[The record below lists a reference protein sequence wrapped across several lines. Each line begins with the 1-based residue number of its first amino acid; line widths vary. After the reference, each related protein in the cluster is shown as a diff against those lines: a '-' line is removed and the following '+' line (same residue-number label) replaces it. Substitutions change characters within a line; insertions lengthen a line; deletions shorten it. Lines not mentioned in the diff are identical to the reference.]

1 MSSPV
6 TKYLQPRYELVVGIL
21 GHFALLFGF
30 PGRNAEAL
38 GRWFLAVPLER
49 VAACKEISTVV
60 AEIDLEWVR
69 LCGFTVTLEAVP
81 CVKSSFGA
89 DSALDLFHSP
99 TGPVGLRGCEQYS
112 VPCLEV
118 LWDLEELVL
127 WDLEELI
134 LLWGLEE
141 LILLWDLEEL
151 VLLCLFLLLLDYS
164 LHTPRTCFVRSLG
177 RAFATRPC
185 WSDHSD
191 ATNMHI

>member
-81 CVKSSFGA
+81 CVQSSFGA
-89 DSALDLFHSP
+89 DSALDLFHCP
-99 TGPVGLRGCEQYS
+99 AGPVGLRGLS
-112 VPCLEV
+112 PCA
-118 LWDLEELVL
+118 
-127 WDLEELI
+127 
-134 LLWGLEE
+134 
-141 LILLWDLEEL
+141 
-151 VLLCLFLLLLDYS
+151 CPCCCS
-164 LHTPRTCFVRSLG
+164 TTPPSTLPSSQISRPSAPSAHPCGNLG
-177 RAFATRPC
+177 PSNGRR
-185 WSDHSD
+185 
-191 ATNMHI
+191 